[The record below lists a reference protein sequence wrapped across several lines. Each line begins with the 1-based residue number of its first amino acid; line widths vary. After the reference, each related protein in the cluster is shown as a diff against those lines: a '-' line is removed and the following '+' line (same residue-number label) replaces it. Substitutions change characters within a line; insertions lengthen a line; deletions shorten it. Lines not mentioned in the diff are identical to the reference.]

1 MKNYRLT
8 PVTNIGTNIPNE
20 ILTNFQW
27 YVKYIIHHGQERLSP
42 EIQNDLTL
50 EICLIDHSSIIKETL
65 HLYLEKDLV
74 KYLTLCKVE
83 IDRNFP
89 TLMSVCTLPTWTNK
103 LIGKTY

>member
-65 HLYLEKDLV
+65 HDFVFRKRFGEILNTLQSRNRQKLPYLDECLHPSH
-74 KYLTLCKVE
+74 L
-83 IDRNFP
+83 N
-89 TLMSVCTLPTWTNK
+89 
-103 LIGKTY
+103 